1 MQTALNLAW
10 KIFVKVD
17 DIICFMHFQN
27 SLNTSGLHDEILPV
41 NALVITVKG
50 LARYNLPGPD
60 LP

>member
-1 MQTALNLAW
+1 MSGNKY
-10 KIFVKVD
+10 KILRKINFESHTTNY
-17 DIICFMHFQN
+17 FFWNMSGFQE
-27 SLNTSGLHDEILPV
+27 DILPV